1 MTLVVVQQFGV
12 KEVNGMAELNNKPI
26 VDNLIL
32 SYVNT
37 INERPLLVV
46 GRKSKGNDCEVIN
59 AFTGKEADDIYYSLF
74 RGVE

>member
-1 MTLVVVQQFGV
+1 
-12 KEVNGMAELNNKPI
+12 MAQTNNKPMVDSLI
-26 VDNLIL
+26 V

-46 GRKSKGNDCEVIN
+46 GRKTKNNDVDIVN
-59 AFTGKEADDIYYSLF
+59 AFSGKEAEDIYNSLF

>member
-1 MTLVVVQQFGV
+1 
-12 KEVNGMAELNNKPI
+12 MADLNNKPI

-37 INERPLLVV
+37 INKRPLLVI
-46 GRKSKGNDCEVIN
+46 GRKTKNNDVDVVN
-59 AFTGKEADDIYYSLF
+59 AFTGKEADDIYHSLF

>member
-1 MTLVVVQQFGV
+1 
-12 KEVNGMAELNNKPI
+12 MAELNNKPI

-37 INERPLLVV
+37 INKRPLLVI
-46 GRKSKGNDCEVIN
+46 GRKTKNNDVDVVN
-59 AFTGKEADDIYYSLF
+59 AFTGKEADDIYNSLF